1 MVRKVLEKRPTRL
14 ALMITLPVTDTSLRH
29 RAPGSLSPGRSESSF
44 PTQRRKNIGY
54 NQTTIHIGTLSVL
67 ISVLPH

>member
-14 ALMITLPVTDTSLRH
+14 ALMITLPVADTSLRH

-44 PTQRRKNIGY
+44 PTQRKNLGH